1 MISALAVLL
10 LALVLPL
17 ATPALVSP
25 AKAASAAELEFVR
38 LINEYRQ
45 ANGRSALLISEKAST
60 AARRHSSDMGTYR
73 FFDHKTIRSSWFA
86 AGSSFSQRLNA
97 SGYTGWGAVGENI
110 AAGQS
115 TAAAVFT
122 AWRNS
127 SGHNANMLNPSY
139 RVIGIGLAYVSGSPF
154 GSYWTTDFGDK
165 VDSTAYNP
173 AKPGPFKDVSGVH
186 PNVTAIT
193 DLTKEGVISGYTDGT
208 FHPSASVLRMQFAK
222 MIVLALGLPCSEADA
237 VRFRDVAPTG
247 SATLYPDNYIAVAY
261 RKGITNGTS
270 ATTYSPKSNISRAQT
285 VTMVVRAVEKLHP
298 GKLQNPPSGYVAAW
312 RNLGAPHDAT
322 VRKAQYNGLL
332 AGLPVSQ
339 LSPTG
344 AMTRAEVAQI
354 LFNMQ
359 TKIGR

>member
-25 AKAASAAELEFVR
+25 AKAASAAELEFV
-38 LINEYRQ
+38 
-45 ANGRSALLISEKAST
+45 ISEKAST

-127 SGHNANMLNPSY
+127 SGHNANMLNSSY

-154 GSYWTTDFGDK
+154 GSYWTT
-165 VDSTAYNP
+165 
-173 AKPGPFKDVSGVH
+173 VH

-322 VRKAQYNGLL
+322 VRKAKYNGLL